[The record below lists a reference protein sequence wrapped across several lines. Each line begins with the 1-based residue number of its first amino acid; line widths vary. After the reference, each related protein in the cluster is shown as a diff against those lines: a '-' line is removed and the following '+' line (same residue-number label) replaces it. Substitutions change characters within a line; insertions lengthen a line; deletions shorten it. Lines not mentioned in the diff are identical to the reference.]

1 MQDKKLFAWIKQVDI
16 TFSNSIKKLEKFGHM
31 VTNFKN
37 VIKKSKSS
45 TGESEKA
52 KRQYKSLPINQVLK
66 VRGGKESN
74 LNLKLNE
81 ELLLAYNK
89 IKLSEKEIEIRKRV
103 FELFKKAIEEVIDCK
118 VEAHGS
124 FRTETMVFG
133 SDIDITVL
141 MNDKN
146 GNKTKNEIFYKNHAN
161 QKLAEIVKIIERNN
175 ISTGPVLQIK
185 NARVPVIKCVDKE
198 YKCKVDIVIDRY
210 DGIETAN
217 FVIEKLKE
225 RPYLK
230 CIITLLKYF
239 LKRRHLSEV
248 IRGGLCSYAQFLLV
262 LNFVQIHP
270 LIQSGCINVE
280 ENLGVIFMDFF
291 QLYGIEFPFE
301 RATISV
307 YDAKYKPNRS
317 SQINIED
324 PCNLTNNVAVGC
336 TVLPAIREIFGF
348 SYKIMAAVFAEKVP
362 TNKAIGEL
370 WLRIDEKELDL
381 RSSLN

>member
-1 MQDKKLFAWIKQVDI
+1 
-16 TFSNSIKKLEKFGHM
+16 M

-37 VIKKSKSS
+37 VVKKSRNSS
-45 TGESEKA
+45 GEGEKA
-52 KRQYKSLPINQVLK
+52 KRQYRSVPINQILK
-66 VRGGKESN
+66 LRGNKEPN

-81 ELLLAYNK
+81 ELLLAYSK

-103 FELFKKAIEEVIDCK
+103 FELFKKVIEEKIDCK

-141 MNDKN
+141 MNNKSDDKR
-146 GNKTKNEIFYKNHAN
+146 NKIKNEAIYKPHAN
-161 QKLAEIVKIIERNN
+161 QKLAEIVKIIEKNN
-175 ISTGPVLQIK
+175 ISIGPILQIK
-185 NARVPVIKCVDKE
+185 NARVPVVKCVDKE
-198 YKCKVDIVIDRY
+198 YKCKIDIVIDRY

-217 FVIEKLKE
+217 FVVEKLKE

-230 CIITLLKYF
+230 SIITLLKYF

-270 LIQSGCINVE
+270 LIQSGSINVE

-324 PCNLTNNVAVGC
+324 PCNLTNNVAIGC

-348 SYKIMAAVFAEKVP
+348 SYKIMAAAFSEKVS
-362 TNKAIGEL
+362 TNKAIGDL
-370 WLRIDEKELDL
+370 WLRIDEEELDN
-381 RSSLN
+381 RSKI